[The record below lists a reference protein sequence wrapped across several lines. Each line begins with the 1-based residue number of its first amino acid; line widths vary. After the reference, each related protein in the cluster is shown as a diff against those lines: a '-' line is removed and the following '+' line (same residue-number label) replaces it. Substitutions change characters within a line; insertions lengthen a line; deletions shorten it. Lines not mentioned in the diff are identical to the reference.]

1 MRKTFD
7 AELHELGAE
16 MIDMA
21 AAAEDAIDLSPPPS
35 PPPTGA
41 RPARRWT

>member
-21 AAAEDAIDLSPPPS
+21 AAAEDAIDLVTASLTSPD
-35 PPPTGA
+35 
-41 RPARRWT
+41 RR